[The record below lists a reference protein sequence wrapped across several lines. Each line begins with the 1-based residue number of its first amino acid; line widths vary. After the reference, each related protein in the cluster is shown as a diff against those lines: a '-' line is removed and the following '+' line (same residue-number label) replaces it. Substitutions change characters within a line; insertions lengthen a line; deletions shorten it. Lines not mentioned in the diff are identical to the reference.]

1 MEKKKLSSSMEDYL
15 EAILVLTKKNGI
27 VRVSDIAQ
35 LLSVRKPS
43 VNAALEALSKKKL
56 VLHKRYG
63 DVNLTKEGKVLARN
77 VQSRHDM
84 FVKFL
89 NEILDID
96 FKTAQE
102 DACKMEHVISHQTF
116 NKLTKFIEFLETCP
130 DQDRPY
136 CLQNFDYYYKTG
148 RRRKCE
154 TGKMKT
160 EHNQM

>member
-1 MEKKKLSSSMEDYL
+1 MKMEKKKLSSSMEDYL
-15 EAILVLTKKNGI
+15 EAILLLTKKNGI

-35 LLSVRKPS
+35 LLSIRKSS
-43 VNAALEALSKKKL
+43 VHVALKALSKKKL

-63 DVNLTKEGKVLARN
+63 DVNLTKEGKVLARD
-77 VQSRHDM
+77 VQRRHDM

-96 FKTAQE
+96 PKTAKE
-102 DACKMEHVISHQTF
+102 DACKMEHVISPQTF
-116 NKLTKFIEFLETCP
+116 NKLRKFIEFLENCP

-148 RRRKCE
+148 ERRKCE
-154 TGKMKT
+154 IGKI
-160 EHNQM
+160 